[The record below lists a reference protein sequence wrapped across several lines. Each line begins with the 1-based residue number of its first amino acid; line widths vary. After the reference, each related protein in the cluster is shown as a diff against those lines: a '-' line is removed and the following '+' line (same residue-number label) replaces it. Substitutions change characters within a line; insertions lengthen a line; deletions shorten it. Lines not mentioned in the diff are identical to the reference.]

1 MEPQRRAPRTCGSLA
16 RMSDR
21 EARVDTLVERCG
33 YAAAALTLI
42 PIPGTEI
49 VGVTSVHVGMVVK
62 IGSEHG
68 RELSREDALELIK
81 QIGTTV
87 GVSLVGSALATT
99 AGKILLPGLGGLI
112 AAPFAFAATL
122 GIGHV
127 ARLYFERGELSRA
140 EMKRAYDDAAEHAK
154 TIFDPSRARSSEARA
169 MAEEARRAEEAGG
182 PSVTSAPKKP
192 ADIDDMAERLA
203 RLDELLDKGVISEA
217 EHARRRE
224 KILDEI

>member
-1 MEPQRRAPRTCGSLA
+1 L
-16 RMSDR
+16 
-21 EARVDTLVERCG
+21 DTFVERCG
-33 YAAAALTLI
+33 YAAAALTLL
-42 PIPGTEI
+42 PLPGTEL

-62 IGSEHG
+62 IGAEHG
-68 RELSREDALELIK
+68 HAVSRESALDLVK

-87 GVSLVGSALATT
+87 GASLVGSALATT

-140 EMKRAYDDAAEHAK
+140 EMKRAYEDAAQHAK
-154 TIFDPSRARSSEARA
+154 TIFDPRRARSTEARA
-169 MAEEARRAEEAGG
+169 MAEEARREEERVAE
-182 PSVTSAPKKP
+182 APKKS
-192 ADIDDMAERLA
+192 ADVDELAERLA
-203 RLDELLDKGVISEA
+203 KLDELLDKGVISEA
-217 EHARRRE
+217 EHDRRRE

>member
-1 MEPQRRAPRTCGSLA
+1 VEPQRRPPRTCGSLA

-21 EARVDTLVERCG
+21 EARIDTLVERCG

-182 PSVTSAPKKP
+182 PSVTSTPKKP

-203 RLDELLDKGVISEA
+203 KLDELLDKGVISEA

>member
-1 MEPQRRAPRTCGSLA
+1 MSVNAVRMRYPP

-21 EARVDTLVERCG
+21 DARLDTFVERCG

-49 VGVTSVHVGMVVK
+49 VGVTSVHVGMVAK
-62 IGSEHG
+62 IGAEHG
-68 RELSREDALELIK
+68 RELTREDALELVK
-81 QIGTTV
+81 QIGATV
-87 GVSLVGSALATT
+87 GASLVGSALATT

-127 ARLYFERGELSRA
+127 ARLYFEQGELSRA
-140 EMKRAYDDAAEHAK
+140 EMKRAYDEAAEHAK
-154 TIFDPSRARSSEARA
+154 TIFDPTRARSSEARA
-169 MAEEARRAEEAGG
+169 MAEEARRAEVSPEDA
-182 PSVTSAPKKP
+182 TPKKA

-203 RLDELLDKGVISEA
+203 KLDELLDKGVISDA
-217 EHARRRE
+217 EHTKRRE

>member
-1 MEPQRRAPRTCGSLA
+1 
-16 RMSDR
+16 MSDR
-21 EARVDTLVERCG
+21 DARLDTFVERCG

-49 VGVTSVHVGMVVK
+49 VGVTSVHVGMVAK
-62 IGSEHG
+62 IGAEHG
-68 RELSREDALELIK
+68 RELTREDALELVK
-81 QIGTTV
+81 QIGATV
-87 GVSLVGSALATT
+87 GASLVGSALATT

-127 ARLYFERGELSRA
+127 ARLYFEQGELSRS
-140 EMKRAYDDAAEHAK
+140 EMKRAYDEAAEHAK
-154 TIFDPSRARSSEARA
+154 TIFDPTRARSSEARE
-169 MAEEARRAEEAGG
+169 MAEEARRGEVPDA
-182 PSVTSAPKKP
+182 TPKKA

-203 RLDELLDKGVISEA
+203 KLDELLDKGVISDA